1 MRPKYICSDSSFVL
15 FFFEPPQLEQW
26 MGGGFCFLWFFGLR
40 RPNWNL
46 WQLVEGFQGGGTEL
60 ECQSRSAMFAWAGH
74 HAWGSPNW
82 KVRKVN
88 FNFSQNLVD
97 CLCIV
102 KSIIL
107 FYQECC
113 AFFGW
118 VGQCN
123 GACFRFS
130 LVRFPNPYACSS
142 HAGHASGSPGRD
154 IHLAQLNCGRF
165 RSVSAVNIYIS
176 YIVYCAKQY
185 CERFGSI

>member
-1 MRPKYICSDSSFVL
+1 MRHLNLNSEWGGSVFYDFLGWGVQIGIFDSL
-15 FFFEPPQLEQW
+15 
-26 MGGGFCFLWFFGLR
+26 LR
-40 RPNWNL
+40 DFRAGAQNW
-46 WQLVEGFQGGGTEL
+46 
-60 ECQSRSAMFAWAGH
+60 SARVDQQCLPGQATN